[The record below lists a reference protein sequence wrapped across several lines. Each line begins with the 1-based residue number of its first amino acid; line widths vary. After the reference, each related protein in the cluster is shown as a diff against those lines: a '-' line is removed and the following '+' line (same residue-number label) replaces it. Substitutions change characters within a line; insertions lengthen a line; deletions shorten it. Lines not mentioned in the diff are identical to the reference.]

1 VYVRKGK
8 KEELVSWWHGWECPW
23 NLGNSVSREGCSEK
37 GSVEWLCMFIVTI
50 EIGEYFLW

>member
-1 VYVRKGK
+1 MYVRKGK